1 MTEQQLCTAT
11 DLAAAIDRI
20 ADAIVSDFGS
30 PDAPEYAL
38 VGLYRA
44 GVPLA
49 ERLLETIIRRG
60 AKPPV
65 LGKLDVTMYRDDIG
79 LRRTLPQIRETI
91 LPFNMEGAQVIL
103 VDDVLS
109 SGRTIRAAL
118 DALTAFGR
126 PALIR
131 LAVLIDRDNAEY
143 PIRPDYVGMR
153 IEVPEDRKI
162 VVSLPDDP
170 AAAVAYTVPA
180 APAGQSTPTQA

>member
-1 MTEQQLCTAT
+1 MTEQQLCNASEM
-11 DLAAAIDRI
+11 AAAIDRM
-20 ADAIVSDFGS
+20 ADAILADFGS
-30 PDAPEYAL
+30 SASPDYAL

-49 ERLLETIIRRG
+49 ERLVAAIAARG
-60 AKPPV
+60 GKAPV

-79 LRRTLPQIRETI
+79 LRRTLPLIRETVI
-91 LPFNMEGAQVIL
+91 PFNLEGAKVIL

-118 DALTAFGR
+118 DALTSYGR

-131 LAVLIDRDNAEY
+131 LAVLIDRNHPEY

-153 IEVPEDRKI
+153 IERPADQKI
-162 VVSLPDDP
+162 VVSLPEDP
-170 AAAVAYTVPA
+170 AAATAYTKPA
-180 APAGQSTPTQA
+180 SPPEA

>member
-1 MTEQQLCTAT
+1 MTEQQLCNASE
-11 DLAAAIDRI
+11 LAAAIDRM
-20 ADAIVSDFGS
+20 ADAILADFGS
-30 PDAPEYAL
+30 SDTSDTPDYAL

-49 ERLLETIIRRG
+49 ERLVAAIAARG
-60 AKPPV
+60 GKAPV

-79 LRRTLPQIRETI
+79 LRRTLPLIRETVI
-91 LPFNMEGAQVIL
+91 PFNLEGAKVIL

-118 DALTAFGR
+118 DALTSYGR

-131 LAVLIDRDNAEY
+131 LAVLIDRNHPEY

-153 IEVPEDRKI
+153 IELPADQKI

-170 AAAVAYTVPA
+170 AAATAYTKPA
-180 APAGQSTPTQA
+180 SPPEA